1 MGCCCPEY
9 GGAEDTAGMRI
20 FDSFGLGCRWCS
32 GKVGWQKCNLG
43 SCWTWSRWVKGEERT
58 AKKHLKLFSGNCRT
72 NRVIS
77 RIAHYVERTRSDL
90 RDVLLASRKTALP
103 DLSRRSSSSRL
114 TEDFPEEV
122 MFLRAVK
129 DQL

>member
-1 MGCCCPEY
+1 MK
-9 GGAEDTAGMRI
+9 R
-20 FDSFGLGCRWCS
+20 
-32 GKVGWQKCNLG
+32 
-43 SCWTWSRWVKGEERT
+43 EERT
-58 AKKHLKLFSGNCRT
+58 AKKHLKLFSGNFRT

-90 RDVLLASRKTALP
+90 QGCTVCKVRETALP

-122 MFLRAVK
+122 MFLRAIK
-129 DQL
+129 DTL